1 MQCSRVLLQIKKK
14 STDKAKREEKMSKEF
29 AAMEEAALKA
39 YEEDMKRLKAEAG
52 NTLQFYLITGNMSY
66 LHIPLLLFLV
76 SYSHI

>member
-1 MQCSRVLLQIKKK
+1 MQCSYVLLQIKKK

-52 NTLQFYLITGNMSY
+52 NMFQFYLITRNMFY

-76 SYSHI
+76 SYSHV